1 MINFDSEYN
10 AEHFEND
17 DMHESLLLYR
27 ILLGILASLMIR
39 IIFPIQAQAVG
50 AFPPPGLQKLT
61 MKQAPQGRG
70 SSPFTS
76 NAKEWDDYR
85 IDTMPRN

>member
-1 MINFDSEYN
+1 MINSDSEYM

-50 AFPPPGLQKLT
+50 AFPPPGLQRLT
-61 MKQAPQGRG
+61 SEAG
-70 SSPFTS
+70 SSGLGLKPVY
-76 NAKEWDDYR
+76 KKR
-85 IDTMPRN
+85 QGMG